1 MEPQLELPV
10 RILIISDLFGGRI
23 MEYLQY
29 IVEDRTIAELLGV
42 QNFTNDEAAILEL
55 VKNAYD
61 AKALQLT
68 LHFYEKELIITDD
81 GIGMNTDD
89 IKLHWMHIGKSGKK
103 YEVIDDNNQKRVLAG
118 SKGIGRFALARLGK
132 EVKFYTKRNDS
143 VGVVWS
149 TDWETSSITESSE
162 IKDHGTKIVISNLR
176 ERWNER
182 KVRELIKYLSKTYND
197 TSMTISVIHPKI
209 DGQTK
214 PFFPEPKLGIN
225 CLSYIYL
232 SYNSKTHCLS
242 TKVLSDEF
250 LEDAQSFCT
259 DINITNFFINTD
271 INEELKNENVWDLS
285 KKEMSEHLTTLGDFT
300 AHFYFNHKSTKTEAE
315 KFLYK
320 YSDALE
326 SIDGGIILYRN
337 AFSISSF
344 EGEKDWLDLNKR
356 SRKSPAAASHPTG
369 AWRVRANQLTGK
381 VIIDKKNNNML
392 QDLSNRQGL
401 DENLYFCLFVEIILV
416 GIKEFERY
424 RQSIIR
430 AIDKKNKEKAK
441 EQPKPIIRKVM
452 ANHKKVTS
460 LSEQEAKQLVD
471 EIRDYQKESIEF
483 KNEKDTLE
491 KRYKYDV
498 RILNVL
504 STTGL
509 KASSIAHE
517 MKNDRNSISVNIE
530 YIIDALKSYGL
541 WDELN
546 TPERTKK
553 AYKNVPNLLKTN
565 QKVSKKIL
573 TFMDT
578 MLSEI
583 EKKQF
588 IARWQSISD
597 IINHIKTTWERD
609 YASVSIFCSM
619 NDDICFNVSE
629 DILQVILDNLILNS
643 IQQNESKAHLNISI
657 TVNEEVGNLHIIY
670 RDDGKGLDKKYVT
683 NPRRI
688 LDVHETTRKNGHGL
702 GMWIVNN
709 TILMSEGEIISI
721 SSSNGFA
728 FEFTIGGKQ

>member
-10 RILIISDLFGGRI
+10 RILIISDLFGGKI

-103 YEVIDDNNQKRVLAG
+103 YEVIDDNNKKRVLAG
-118 SKGIGRFALARLGK
+118 SKGIGRFALARLGR

-143 VGVVWS
+143 AGVLWS

-162 IKDHGTKIVISNLR
+162 IEDHGTKIVISNLR
-176 ERWNER
+176 ERWNEK

-197 TSMTISVIHPKI
+197 TSMTISVIHPKVE
-209 DGQTK
+209 GETK
-214 PFFPEPKLGIN
+214 LFFPEPKLGIN
-225 CLSYIYL
+225 CLSYISL
-232 SYNSKTHCLS
+232 SYDSTTHCLS
-242 TKVLSDEF
+242 TQVLSDEF
-250 LEDAQSFCT
+250 LEDARSFCS

-271 INEELKNENVWDLS
+271 MNEELKNLNVWDLS
-285 KKEMSEHLTTLGDFT
+285 KEEMSEHLTTLGDFT
-300 AHFYFNHKSTKTEAE
+300 AQFYFNHKSTKTEAE

-320 YSDALE
+320 YSNALE

-430 AIDKKNKEKAK
+430 AIDKKNKEKAQ
-441 EQPKPIIRKVM
+441 EQPKPIISKVM

-460 LSEQEAKQLVD
+460 LSEQEAKQLVE
-471 EIRDYQKESIEF
+471 EIKDYRKESI
-483 KNEKDTLE
+483 KSKREKVNLE
-491 KRYKYDV
+491 ERYKYDV

-517 MKNDRNSISVNIE
+517 MKNDRNSISVNIDN
-530 YIIDALKSYGL
+530 IIDALKSYGL

-565 QKVSKKIL
+565 QEVSKKIL
-573 TFMDT
+573 IFMDT

-588 IARWQSISD
+588 VASWQSISD
-597 IINHIKTTWERD
+597 IINHIKKIWERD
-609 YASVSIFCSM
+609 YASVSISCLM
-619 NDDICFNVSE
+619 NEDICFNISE
-629 DILQVILDNLILNS
+629 DILQVVLDNLILNS
-643 IQQNESKAHLNISI
+643 IQQNENKAHLNISI
-657 TVNEEVGNLHIIY
+657 TINEVNGDLHIIY
-670 RDDGKGLDKKYVT
+670 SDDGKGLDKKYVT

-688 LDVHETTRKNGHGL
+688 LEVHETTRENGHGL

-709 TILMSEGEIISI
+709 TIVMSGGEIISI

-728 FEFTIGGKQ
+728 IEFTIGGKQ